1 MPNFKGNENIQLQPG
16 DLGVPYRFAFSVCTS
31 ETANDGAIPYGDSV
45 SSCAVTGHTET
56 GTDVTSEL
64 IASSSTSD
72 NAVTVSLNYP
82 STTGEG
88 NYHLKFVVTTANG
101 VKIEFDFNRIKAKDL

>member
-1 MPNFKGNENIQLQPG
+1 MPSFKGREKIQLQPG

-31 ETANDGAIPYGDSV
+31 ETSNDGAIPYGDSV
-45 SSCAVTGHTET
+45 ASCAVTAHTEA

-64 IASSSTSD
+64 ISTSSVGG
-72 NAVTVSLNYP
+72 NAVSVSLDYP

-101 VKIEFDFNRIKAKDL
+101 VKIEFDFNRVVAKDT